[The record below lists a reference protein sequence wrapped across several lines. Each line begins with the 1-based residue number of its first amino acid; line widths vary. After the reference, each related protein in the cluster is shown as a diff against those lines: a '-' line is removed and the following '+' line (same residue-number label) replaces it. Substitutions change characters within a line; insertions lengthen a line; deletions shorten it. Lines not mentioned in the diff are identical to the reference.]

1 MKKENRKKER
11 LQGWMDSLES
21 SKPGDAALILDTFI
35 TYAGI
40 EGALSLEDFRDH
52 CCPRMKG
59 GCKDFKDNIGQ
70 MTNTFTSDKE
80 GSSHSV
86 RPFKI
91 MKEYW
96 REDNRYVLHDDVKK
110 ILREI
115 QWDKKGEEIEEEIE
129 EEIRQTISK
138 EASALEGGKIEKN
151 SLVDKRNYKLAQEAK
166 KRDHYTCKG
175 CGFNYDNKIV
185 EAHHLKPLANY
196 EKEEITERKDIITLC
211 PTCHRLAHYLMQKKN
226 DVFEKDILIS
236 ELKKVRPSCY

>member
-52 CCPRMKG
+52 CCPRMRD
-59 GCKDFKDNIGQ
+59 GCKKFKNNIGQ

-80 GSSHSV
+80 GNSHSV

-96 REDNRYVLHDDVKK
+96 REDDRYV
-110 ILREI
+110 
-115 QWDKKGEEIEEEIE
+115 
-129 EEIRQTISK
+129 
-138 EASALEGGKIEKN
+138 
-151 SLVDKRNYKLAQEAK
+151 
-166 KRDHYTCKG
+166 
-175 CGFNYDNKIV
+175 
-185 EAHHLKPLANY
+185 
-196 EKEEITERKDIITLC
+196 
-211 PTCHRLAHYLMQKKN
+211 
-226 DVFEKDILIS
+226 
-236 ELKKVRPSCY
+236 

>member
-1 MKKENRKKER
+1 MKRERRKRTKKEL
-11 LQGWMDSLES
+11 LQKWMDSEG
-21 SKPGDAALILDTFI
+21 PQINALILDTFI

-52 CCPRMKG
+52 CCPRMRD
-59 GCKDFKDNIGQ
+59 GCKKFKNNIGQ

-115 QWDKKGEEIEEEIE
+115 QWDKKGEEIEEEI
-129 EEIRQTISK
+129 RQTISK

-151 SLVDKRNYKLAQEAK
+151 SLVDKRNYKLAQDAK